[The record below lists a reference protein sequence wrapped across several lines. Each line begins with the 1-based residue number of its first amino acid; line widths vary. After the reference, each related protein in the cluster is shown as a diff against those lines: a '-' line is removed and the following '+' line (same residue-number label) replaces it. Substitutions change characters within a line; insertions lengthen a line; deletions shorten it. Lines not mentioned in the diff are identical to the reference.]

1 MLEKNAEFGKDRKE
15 EVPDEAVKAFRKI
28 IQKKKN
34 VEEKETEAAE
44 ERPSVFS
51 YAATACLAVA
61 VIAAGARFY
70 QNYQAIQRVQE
81 KTEAVSSSAV
91 EEENIEK
98 SVLEDTRKTN
108 KGIEAM
114 PKEEAEKIIK
124 KEEKIEE
131 HIEKQKELVEGT
143 GEQSREREKEED
155 LAGNISGKSEK
166 SEEDKEDVETSK
178 GAESLSQEEQAIYKE
193 ESDLR
198 KAERRVRAS
207 QEKEGQNMENR
218 NQQNSGSLETAAGN
232 GISYIIKPG
241 DTLYQISLE
250 KYGSMDAVAE
260 ICRMNGI
267 SAEEIIYPGQ
277 IIVLP

>member
-1 MLEKNAEFGKDRKE
+1 M
-15 EVPDEAVKAFRKI
+15 
-28 IQKKKN
+28 
-34 VEEKETEAAE
+34 
-44 ERPSVFS
+44 
-51 YAATACLAVA
+51 
-61 VIAAGARFY
+61 
-70 QNYQAIQRVQE
+70 
-81 KTEAVSSSAV
+81 
-91 EEENIEK
+91 
-98 SVLEDTRKTN
+98 
-108 KGIEAM
+108 
-114 PKEEAEKIIK
+114 
-124 KEEKIEE
+124 
-131 HIEKQKELVEGT
+131 
-143 GEQSREREKEED
+143 
-155 LAGNISGKSEK
+155 AGNISGKSEK

-178 GAESLSQEEQAIYKE
+178 SAESLSQEEQAIYKE

-218 NQQNSGSLETAAGN
+218 NRQNSGSLETAAGN
-232 GISYIIKPG
+232 GTSYIIKPG